1 MNKKV
6 LSALLFGAMVAST
19 GTFTSC
25 IDNDEPAGIEE
36 LRGAKAELIR
46 AKVAVEEANAQYKLA
61 EAEYEKA
68 RAATEQA
75 NAQYRL
81 AEVKWMEAKAEYAA
95 AETAEKKAYA
105 EKQIALYKL
114 EMEKSAEASKA
125 AIANL
130 KNLTAQ
136 AEYAYEVALKQIEVA
151 KTLGVNFNDAA
162 ISALKTQ
169 VVEAYKAVYAQGE
182 DGSMS
187 LAERVRYAQENLY
200 NAQLDKANGLVSES
214 IYGSNKYVPELK
226 QTVKTQE
233 ADVAAKKETVT
244 KLESFLEKDVETTD
258 WRAELETLNDS
269 IEILGKAIDA
279 KQLEITKALNSEE
292 YLAADQKVNGVTDEN
307 GDVLKDGTVQLLE
320 KAVAKYNATA
330 REKKL
335 NLSQIKVSVN
345 GVLEGEINDAIAELG
360 LSGYQLTSDAQGNKY
375 ILIEDTKETNGSKKV
390 YYQPVYDVELTA
402 ANGYTPA
409 KALAEIEAW
418 TKILNEAAIDAN
430 EIEQFKRRLT
440 AAQKAEHDA
449 DSVYNQVDLPMWESA
464 LAVMDGKAATVN
476 IPAAETKKV
485 TDAITAYNT
494 KVEALSAAVTDYN
507 NTYNAAYKARYD
519 EQSDLVYF
527 NALKNQAE
535 VDLANIDSYQT
546 TASAQSAV
554 NNALIGLTSL
564 ASKIAAIEALY
575 VTTVQDITTTE
586 ENERTEAQERVN
598 KRLAEN
604 KEQANVA
611 KLSEK
616 LTQGET
622 WENVA
627 KDYADNNPIVREQL
641 NGKKTAMETAK
652 TAVADAY
659 SAMSAAVT
667 AYRTLAKDNYAL
679 EVPTEGA
686 ANVPSTPATYEENT
700 TTSLY
705 QMKGAAITAET
716 AGKMVLLTLSTDAAV
731 KEAAWNKASQKAFGE
746 EGRYVVPS
754 KANVQGG
761 SLAAWL
767 RAQNDLQ
774 NLQDEIAAT
783 DKLDEVKKALAEGKA
798 TLLAEEKAN
807 LALFADLDAAIKAAD
822 KANEAAKE
830 ELAAIEETLAGDLN
844 IEKAKL
850 EAKKTAVMA
859 VQAELQSAINKH
871 LHLSE
876 LTGTTIT
883 YEDAEAFIEALEDA
897 VRVAEAAV
905 IEAEKTLAYAKV
917 ALEKAENGEFDAV
930 ADAQFKLD
938 ILMTEY
944 NLKVAQYE
952 KALAN
957 LQKALEI
964 MAAE

>member
-114 EMEKSAEASKA
+114 EMEQAAEASKKT
-125 AIANL
+125 IADL
-130 KNLTAQ
+130 KTLTAQ

-151 KTLGVNFNDAA
+151 KTLGVNFDEAA
-162 ISALKTQ
+162 ISALEGNVKT
-169 VVEAYKAVYAQGE
+169 AYQAVYMKAEGE
-182 DGSMS
+182 YLS
-187 LAERVRYAQENLY
+187 LAEKVRTAQEDLY
-200 NAQLDKANGLVSES
+200 NAQLNKANGLVPES
-214 IYGSNKYVPELK
+214 TYGSNKYVPELK
-226 QTVKTQE
+226 QSVKTHE
-233 ADVAAKKETVT
+233 AKVAAAKETVT

-258 WRAELETLNDS
+258 WRAELETLSDS

-279 KQLEITKALNSEE
+279 KQLEITKALNSEK
-292 YLAADQKVNGVTDEN
+292 YLAADQKVNGVTKDGN
-307 GDVLKDGTVQLLE
+307 VLKDGTVQLLE

-330 REKKL
+330 GEKKL

-345 GVLEGEINDAIAELG
+345 GVLEGEINAAMTALG

-375 ILIEDTKETNGSKKV
+375 ILIENTKETNGSKKV
-390 YYQPVYDVELTA
+390 YYQPAYETELTV

-409 KALAEIEAW
+409 KALEEIEAW

-430 EIEQFKRRLT
+430 EIEQFKREL
-440 AAQKAEHDA
+440 AAVQKNEHEA
-449 DSVYNQVDLPMWESA
+449 DSVYNVDLLMWKSA
-464 LAVMDGKAATVN
+464 LAVMDGKAATAT
-476 IPAAETKKV
+476 IPKAETKKA
-485 TDAITAYNT
+485 TDAIAAYNT
-494 KVEALSAAVTDYN
+494 KVNALSAAVTGYN
-507 NTYNAAYKARYD
+507 DTYQDAYKAKYN
-519 EQSDLVYF
+519 EYYNEVYF
-527 NALKNQAE
+527 EALKIQAE
-535 VDLANIDSYQT
+535 TDLADSDSYLST
-546 TASAQSAV
+546 SAAQSAI
-554 NNALIGLTSL
+554 NNALIGLTTT
-564 ASKIAAIEALY
+564 AEKIVAVEALY
-575 VTTVQDITTTE
+575 VTRVQDNPATTDV
-586 ENERTEAQERVN
+586 NEATKAQERVN

-604 KEQANVA
+604 KENADWAA
-611 KLSEK
+611 KTAERTNK
-616 LTQGET
+616 VT
-622 WENVA
+622 WENNA
-627 KDYADNNPIVREQL
+627 KAFVNSDAKVQKTLTE
-641 NGKKTAMETAK
+641 KKTTMDTAK
-652 TAVADAY
+652 TAVADAH
-659 SAMSAAVT
+659 SAMKNAVDV
-667 AYRTLAKDNYAL
+667 YRTLAKDYYAL
-679 EVPTEGA
+679 VPAEGA
-686 ANVPSTPATYEENT
+686 KNVPSTPATYVADEE
-700 TTSLY
+700 TSSY
-705 QMKGAAITAET
+705 KMNGAAITAEDE
-716 AGKMVLLTLSTDAAV
+716 GKMVSLALSKEDADKV
-731 KEAAWNKASQKAFGE
+731 AAWNKTSEKAFGE
-746 EGRYVVPS
+746 QGRYVVPS
-754 KANVQGG
+754 NADVQGG
-761 SLAAWL
+761 SLYAWL
-767 RAQNDLQ
+767 QAQKDLQ

-783 DKLDEVKKALAEGKA
+783 DKLDEVKKALAEGKT

-850 EAKKTAVMA
+850 EAKKTAVTN
-859 VQAELQSAINKH
+859 VQVELTVAINNH
-871 LHLSE
+871 LHLGD
-876 LTGTTIT
+876 TFT
-883 YEDAEAFIEALEDA
+883 YVNAEEFIKALEDA
-897 VRVAEAAV
+897 VSAAETEV
-905 IEAEKTLAYAKV
+905 INAERLLANAKV